1 MKKQP
6 SLAFCVLMDLIG
18 CSSYLVPGLGEIV
31 DVIWAPISA
40 IIFFFLFGKKA
51 AFGAIFNFA
60 EELLPGTDFIPTFTI
75 AWFIRYLS
83 NRTQKP
89 IVLNTIQKKGSIF
102 G

>member
-18 CSSYLVPGLGEIV
+18 CSSFLVPGLGEIV

-40 IIFFFLFGKKA
+40 MIFLAMFGKKA
-51 AFGAIFNFA
+51 TFGAAFNFF
-60 EELLPGTDFIPTFTI
+60 EELLPGTDIIPTFTI
-75 AWFIRYLS
+75 AWFVRFLA
-83 NRTQKP
+83 NRNQKP
-89 IVLNTIQKKGSIF
+89 IVLNTVQKSGIF